1 MSADQN
7 SPPKPVPG
15 PASGSPE
22 AVGSA
27 PAAAKGSASARPKRR
42 SKAKRAKGG
51 QAKSAREARG
61 KGGRSRAGGERRKS
75 GTERLRPGGLDRIV
89 IADLKKRETEWPLT
103 ASAVGKSVGR
113 SSGAVAN
120 CLARLEGAKKVRLAK
135 PKPRSYDLKGL

>member
-1 MSADQN
+1 MSADQK
-7 SPPKPVPG
+7 SPPKPVPA
-15 PASGSPE
+15 PAGGSPK
-22 AVGSA
+22 AVDTA
-27 PAAAKGSASARPKRR
+27 PAAAKGSATAHRKGP

-51 QAKSAREARG
+51 QAKSGGAAKG

-89 IADLKKRETEWPLT
+89 MADLKKREAEWPLT

-113 SSGAVAN
+113 SSGAIAN
-120 CLARLEGAKKVRLAK
+120 CLARLEAAKQVRLAK